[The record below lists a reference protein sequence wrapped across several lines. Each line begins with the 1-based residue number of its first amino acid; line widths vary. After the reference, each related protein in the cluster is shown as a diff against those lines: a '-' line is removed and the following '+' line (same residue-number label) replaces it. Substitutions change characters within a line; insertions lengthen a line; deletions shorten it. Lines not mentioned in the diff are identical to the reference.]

1 MNGFFN
7 NINKEFII
15 ASRSGLEIL
24 MPIMYLFIIMIFF
37 NISISYVEKNIITE
51 LLPLMV
57 WISCLLICV
66 LNLESIFKE
75 DYDDGTLD
83 MFIIN
88 NSHMERDIVAKII
101 SHWILSNLPIVI
113 IAPILTIILGL
124 DSNTSFVLFVTLII
138 GTPTMSL
145 IGSIAAALTISLK
158 KNKILVSIIVLPMYI
173 PILIFGTSAVNNS
186 YFNINYNSELIMM
199 TIIFLIFLLVTP
211 IACSKALKIS
221 LD

>member
-1 MNGFFN
+1 MNNFFN
-7 NINKEFII
+7 NINKEFIM
-15 ASRSGLEIL
+15 ASRSGLEVL
-24 MPIMYLFIIMIFF
+24 MPVMYLFIIMVFF
-37 NISISYVEKNIITE
+37 NISISYVDKNIITE

-57 WISCLLICV
+57 WMSCLLICV
-66 LNLESIFKE
+66 LNLETIFRE
-75 DYDDGTLD
+75 DFDDGTLD

-88 NSHMERDIVAKII
+88 DRHMERDIIAKIM
-101 SHWILSNLPIVI
+101 SHWILSNLPIAI

-124 DSNTSFVLFVTLII
+124 DTDTSFVLFITLLI

-186 YFNINYNSELIMM
+186 YFNISYNSELIMM
-199 TIIFLIFLLVTP
+199 IIIFLIFLLVSP

>member
-37 NISISYVEKNIITE
+37 IISISYVEKNIITE

-66 LNLESIFKE
+66 LNLETIFKE

-83 MFIIN
+83 MFIIKDN
-88 NSHMERDIVAKII
+88 HIERDIVAKIT

-124 DSNTSFVLFVTLII
+124 DTNTSLVLFITLII

-186 YFNINYNSELIMM
+186 YFNINYNSELFMM
-199 TIIFLIFLLVTP
+199 VIIFLIFLLVSP

>member
-1 MNGFFN
+1 MNNFFN
-7 NINKEFII
+7 NINKEFLI
-15 ASRSGLEIL
+15 ASRSGLEVL

-51 LLPLMV
+51 LLPLMI

-66 LNLESIFKE
+66 LNLETIFKE

-88 NSHMERDIVAKII
+88 NRHMERDIFAKIT

-113 IAPILTIILGL
+113 VAPILSMILGL
-124 DSNTSFVLFVTLII
+124 DTNTSFVLFITLII

-186 YFNINYNSELIMM
+186 YFDISYNSELLMM
-199 TIIFLIFLLVTP
+199 TIIFLIFLLVSPT
-211 IACSKALKIS
+211 ACSKALKIS

>member
-124 DSNTSFVLFVTLII
+124 DANTSFVLFVTLII

>member
-1 MNGFFN
+1 MNSFFN
-7 NINKEFII
+7 NINKEFLI
-15 ASRSGLEIL
+15 ASRSGLEVL

-37 NISISYVEKNIITE
+37 NISISYAEKNIITE

-66 LNLESIFKE
+66 LNLETIFKE

-83 MFIIN
+83 TFIIN
-88 NSHMERDIVAKII
+88 NRHMEKDIIAKII

-113 IAPILTIILGL
+113 IAPLLTMFLGL
-124 DSNTSFVLFVTLII
+124 DANTSFVLFITLIV

-186 YFNINYNSELIMM
+186 YFNINYDSEILMM
-199 TIIFLIFLLVTP
+199 TIIFLIFLLISP
-211 IACSKALKIS
+211 IACSKAIKIS

>member
-1 MNGFFN
+1 MV
-7 NINKEFII
+7 
-15 ASRSGLEIL
+15 
-24 MPIMYLFIIMIFF
+24 FF
-37 NISISYVEKNIITE
+37 NISISYVDKNIITE

-57 WISCLLICV
+57 WMSCLLICV
-66 LNLESIFKE
+66 LNLETIFRE
-75 DYDDGTLD
+75 DFDDGTLD

-88 NSHMERDIVAKII
+88 DRHMERDIIAKIM
-101 SHWILSNLPIVI
+101 SHWILSNLPIAI

-124 DSNTSFVLFVTLII
+124 DTDTSFVLFITLLI

-186 YFNINYNSELIMM
+186 YFNISYNSELIMM
-199 TIIFLIFLLVTP
+199 IIIFLIFLLVSP

>member
-1 MNGFFN
+1 
-7 NINKEFII
+7 
-15 ASRSGLEIL
+15 

-51 LLPLMV
+51 LLPLMI

-66 LNLESIFKE
+66 LNLETIFKE

-88 NSHMERDIVAKII
+88 NRHMERDIFAKIT

-113 IAPILTIILGL
+113 VAPILSMILGL
-124 DSNTSFVLFVTLII
+124 DTNTSFVLFITLII

-186 YFNINYNSELIMM
+186 YFDISYNSELLMM
-199 TIIFLIFLLVTP
+199 TIIFLIFLLVSP

>member
-1 MNGFFN
+1 MNNFFN
-7 NINKEFII
+7 NINKEFLI
-15 ASRSGLEIL
+15 ASRSGLEVL

-51 LLPLMV
+51 LLPLMI

-66 LNLESIFKE
+66 LNLETIFKE

-88 NSHMERDIVAKII
+88 NRHMERDIFAKIT

-113 IAPILTIILGL
+113 VAPILSMILGL
-124 DSNTSFVLFVTLII
+124 DTNTSFVLFITLII

-186 YFNINYNSELIMM
+186 YFDISYNSELLMM
-199 TIIFLIFLLVTP
+199 TIIFLVFLLVSP